1 MQMEEW
7 IKKTNT
13 CVLRKLAK
21 EVGVHPHHIYHIAKT
36 RPSPGLAKK
45 IDRATRELTPDMYV
59 TKEELRPDIWGED
72 D

>member
-1 MQMEEW
+1 MELTEW
-7 IKKTNT
+7 IKKTST
-13 CVLRKLAK
+13 YQLRKLAQK
-21 EVGVHPHHIYHIAKT
+21 VRTHPQYLYQVAKT

-45 IDRATRELTPDMYV
+45 IDKATRELTPDMHV

>member
-21 EVGVHPHHIYHIAKT
+21 EVGVHPHHIYHIAKVP
-36 RPSPGLAKK
+36 PSAPLAKR
-45 IDRATRELTPDMYV
+45 IDKATKEMTPDLHV

-72 D
+72 